1 MKAFLIIIMVCNTLA
16 HLPETQSPNVGT
28 VLFTPSDLK
37 KKDWSKSNI
46 ALLQARK
53 YLQNVL
59 PSSQFISTINEDYL
73 INLLTYFENSYLA
86 VKREIKNPSLR
97 NMMDVALSDVLGGYL
112 KMWVLPITKY
122 AYYGGTVSL
131 DNSLKIFEAY
141 EDIKRSLKTDG
152 RGWHSPNENLLN
164 TVAIN
169 IAPLPKFKK
178 SMANPCNQLAYY
190 EKTDSGMK
198 IPLPFINWNIS
209 PPTMFV
215 PLANQSIVP
224 LSSPNSSSTLLN
236 YYSVADNCMKMYQ
249 SPASD
254 DFNDRF
260 QTWLKSDVAP
270 HLNDDKLYAAFE
282 GILSLMN
289 ATKRFY
295 DERLKANVELL
306 RDPMK
311 VTSKKFLVIALILII
326 ELIWCIPTIIYIVR
340 SGKKKRQQKKKPK
353 SPRGGTPNFI
363 KKAFSNKKKKEKR
376 CCPPPPPPPKPKS
389 KPKPKYCC
397 QATTEGEGLFPFSNS
412 QNMASSNTMFKSD
425 FSYYDVMTSVNEKAS
440 SRIIFPEFNTTQ
452 TLIDNYNAKHY
463 TQSRDTTIKRNK
475 QKMQELKLLNNE
487 THSKN
492 RDMKNVIEY
501 SQETINLLDIDS
513 SACKCSIK
521 GNRKIT
527 CLTCLKGKKNFE
539 ICKVIQNKSNPK
551 RETTKT
557 ETLPEIQM
565 RTSNETHTIQVNNK
579 EDSALN
585 LDQPML
591 RILIERPET
600 SIKLGFTNYK
610 EGISGANMKASKIPR
625 AVKADKETKNTVS
638 KSNDS
643 DIVDSQCNCEII
655 RTKGLVITGKAL
667 DDSAIKHSSIEN
679 KKLNLTF

>member
-1 MKAFLIIIMVCNTLA
+1 MVCNTLA

-353 SPRGGTPNFI
+353 SPRG
-363 KKAFSNKKKKEKR
+363 
-376 CCPPPPPPPKPKS
+376 
-389 KPKPKYCC
+389 
-397 QATTEGEGLFPFSNS
+397 
-412 QNMASSNTMFKSD
+412 
-425 FSYYDVMTSVNEKAS
+425 
-440 SRIIFPEFNTTQ
+440 
-452 TLIDNYNAKHY
+452 
-463 TQSRDTTIKRNK
+463 
-475 QKMQELKLLNNE
+475 
-487 THSKN
+487 
-492 RDMKNVIEY
+492 
-501 SQETINLLDIDS
+501 
-513 SACKCSIK
+513 
-521 GNRKIT
+521 
-527 CLTCLKGKKNFE
+527 KKNFE

-565 RTSNETHTIQVNNK
+565 RTSNETHTIQVNSK

-600 SIKLGFTNYK
+600 SIKLGITNYK